1 MTDNHCWVKLNHQ
14 ANTQY
19 RRMWK
24 LTLHEWSATNL
35 GMLAEGYTQS
45 LGWHIYHFAYDPPIA
60 TLPQTMGRDEA
71 MAAAKLILLTLKQME
86 R

>member
-1 MTDNHCWVKLNHQ
+1 MTEHCWVKLNHQ

-24 LTLHEWSATNL
+24 LTPHEWSATNL
-35 GMLAEGYTQS
+35 GMLAESYTGA
-45 LGWHIYHFAYDPPIA
+45 GWYIIDRVYTPPIA

-71 MAAAKLILLTLKQME
+71 MTTAKLILLNQWSNP
-86 R
+86 